1 MDTRVMVLNFFYPLF
16 LVICGIV
23 AFKIIKKKKN
33 ERPTRNIKDS
43 FYAKIP
49 TIYLELHRFNFRHG
63 TYQSPSQNFIGRD
76 DIRSR
81 LRAILTHNDSNSG
94 TYLITG
100 DRGVGKTSLVN
111 KVLEE
116 LAPPKRIP
124 KGFIRFF
131 NLAISTFVASIL
143 INLTSDIN
151 QIKMPLGIK
160 LIPTICFCIFS
171 LCTFYICYF
180 SLYREKH
187 SKLIGYAECIFKEYL
202 LWGKDN
208 TWSNKLYNGIK
219 GLGILALILGI
230 HLYIDSSSF
239 FLKPMCLCLWFGI
252 ILLIIASIR
261 GINNMLY
268 RSNKK
273 NNKDYKHNVNFSKS
287 LSYITSTIIFFTI
300 LSIVSAILG
309 LFINSI
315 VYLVIT
321 LVILIIAIFRFVFIY
336 NKQNKENKI
345 NRLEIFYSA
354 GKIILEN
361 MKRHYSIKH
370 IFNTPKQLFVK
381 INLGYE
387 ELKSIDVLRLISHN
401 ITIEYQKY
409 LYSGSFYTL
418 RALFI
423 ILICFFTTKF
433 FANYVNYEFD
443 IENGLGK
450 KILEFLKYHEISGT
464 LSLIYTYV
472 CRGIDYVWNFIYYTI
487 IIKDYWNL
495 KFINSDY
502 VLEYFPF
509 RQFMFFLLLIL
520 IYKSTAYIPFLKFTR
535 APFINLRRLKELQDS
550 IAATIKREEGITTK
564 SPLTSF
570 FSIGYRRNVEKNY
583 PMSDAHD
590 IEKRLIDILSDI
602 ANGWFFLRPQFIIVF
617 DEMDKLESTEDK
629 KEKTIKTDSFSP
641 DTIRSRQEAVFKLL
655 ASLKY
660 ILTTMQAKFIFV
672 AGREIYE
679 ASLADATDRSHYLS
693 SIFNDVINVP
703 SFMSDFSDDKS
714 NDICSMTEQYVCRH
728 LLPDGLLTNDFS
740 LNTYYEYLLKKDNPQ
755 KHNTQENENFELER
769 QKILF
774 ILHNFIVYLTYA
786 SKGAPKKMISLFEKY
801 VKRQQP
807 YDYNLSM
814 KEYEEKSI
822 VPITRKYYRN
832 TIYFLKFDFYEQYAI
847 NIMARMVSPI
857 IYRFNRGNIHQYGDK
872 LMVSTLF
879 FLDHLYKFHRH
890 SFSWRALESSPELI
904 DVNKTPE
911 LRDHITDLL
920 HFLSQNDLKSIG
932 NGLYD
937 FRFFKKIS
945 QEISF
950 LTRVSE
956 QASAIFNF
964 TLDESLA
971 VKQYYRRRL
980 ATMRE
985 QYIADQIKVENT
997 VDELA
1002 SMHFTLGELSLYDED
1017 IEDATVEFDSA
1028 LSILYTLDPT
1038 EMTSEQIVVLIKTML
1053 SLGIAYEKQNLND
1066 RAMLIYSEAVRILVA
1081 SRNTDIT
1088 TLGLTSEEMEDRRMG
1103 VSRNWL
1109 SFRNKE
1115 PEIYF
1120 KTCIKKE
1127 PLMEVLDKLPHLHP
1141 KIHEIVSKIT
1151 VYESLRLLY
1160 LPLLAKFQM
1169 LEKSQLGGIQQTDI
1183 RRLLKEFYFLANM
1196 LNKDNKN
1203 LICSTFYLKVGDILY
1218 YKNSSFFKDKKDFAD
1233 IFPFEVFEDGNNKQL
1248 YEKCGKVYYCEAYEC
1263 DKVYDYETY
1272 QCDNVCKKCKQISPC
1287 CRKSKPRNEN
1297 KCSSCRNCGGLCDSE
1312 ITSDSL
1318 YFYKHSLMVL
1328 LYGLN
1333 YNNCGCPI
1341 RILDLIKELHRN
1353 NFKGWDDVKFNLLA
1367 NILTNIGDVLLS
1379 TLKTDDDDKKNLYEF
1394 LGKYKKER
1402 SNKKTLEAL
1411 NECVRIINGKLSYT
1425 VLFYILASLFYKKG
1439 TSYNMA
1445 SFQYLRILTVIKYNY
1460 RKDDIKSIRE
1470 ISEYFVNKSIQNT
1483 GNAFK
1488 DIHFENMQ
1496 DAYNIFTLNRSDETT
1511 YPTTNSQNPDNI
1523 TEIDTYDGIIGIH
1536 TANTEENTYYRFSI
1550 EKLSENP
1557 SIACTNSTD
1566 PTVSAEINTG
1576 KLNSKYILYDEVF
1589 ESIIAYECIYFKC
1602 ISDIKEIEKFYKIFG
1617 TVRYENVSNI
1627 FNRLKLL
1634 KFKSE
1639 VNYKWLQLTFKISG
1653 DSDSFYVSDMG
1664 NFVKKLQ
1671 NEVKPTWHTFDP
1683 EIKDTPKVIDN
1694 KNLIARLVSDSIFNL
1709 MEIIKFTKIYGET
1722 YLLTNIFVADTHHK
1736 LMHWLQIEEILASKT
1751 TKEMLKHLIGERYK
1765 SEILEISNWT
1775 NANRFYYKAEEM
1787 HSEGRTYKNM
1797 INRTCFLNDEYS
1809 DQRFHFITARE
1820 RRKVGENDF
1829 KTKLRNITNEEGEE
1843 SYKISQLCFHSES
1856 ITSSKLKS
1864 AESEDT

>member
-1 MDTRVMVLNFFYPLF
+1 MDTRVIVLIFFCSFCIL
-16 LVICGIV
+16 LIVIYCFV
-23 AFKIIKKKKN
+23 AYGKIKKKKN

-76 DIRSR
+76 DIRRR

-111 KVLEE
+111 KALEE
-116 LAPPKRIP
+116 LAPQKRIP
-124 KGFIRFF
+124 KGLIRFF
-131 NLAISTFVASIL
+131 NLAISTFVASIF

-151 QIKMPLGIK
+151 QTKTHLGIK
-160 LIPTICFCIFS
+160 LIPTICFFIFS

-187 SKLIGYAECIFKEYL
+187 SKPIGYIECIFKEYL

-230 HLYIDSSSF
+230 HLSTDCSSF

-252 ILLIIASIR
+252 ILLIMASIR

-273 NNKDYKHNVNFSKS
+273 NNKDYKQNINFSKN
-287 LSYITSTIIFFTI
+287 LSYIISTIIFFTTLCIVITI
-300 LSIVSAILG
+300 LE
-309 LFINSI
+309 LFINLI
-315 VYLVIT
+315 VYLAIT
-321 LVILIIAIFRFVFIY
+321 LVILFIAIFRFVFIY
-336 NKQNKENKI
+336 NKQNKETKI
-345 NRLEIFYSA
+345 NHLEIFHSA

-370 IFNTPKQLFVK
+370 ILNTPKQLFVK

-387 ELKSIDVLRLISHN
+387 ELKSIDVLRLMSHN

-418 RALFI
+418 RTLFVI
-423 ILICFFTTKF
+423 IICFFTTKF
-433 FANYVNYEFD
+433 FAHYVDYEFN
-443 IENGLGK
+443 IENGSEE
-450 KILEFLKYHEISGT
+450 KILVFLKNFEISGA
-464 LSLIYTYV
+464 LSIIYTYV
-472 CRGIDYVWNFIYYTI
+472 CRGISYVCSFIYYTVTI
-487 IIKDYWNL
+487 EEYSGLYNIT
-495 KFINSDY
+495 DY
-502 VLEYFPF
+502 VEKYFPF
-509 RQFMFFLLLIL
+509 QQFMFFLLLVV
-520 IYKSTAYIPFLKFTR
+520 IYKSTAYIPFLKFIR
-535 APFINLRRLKELQDS
+535 APFLNLKRLKELQDS
-550 IAATIKREEGITTK
+550 IAATIKREEGISTK
-564 SPLTSF
+564 SPSSSF
-570 FSIGYRRNVEKNY
+570 FNIGYRRNVEKNY

-602 ANGWFFLRPQFIIVF
+602 ANGWFFQRPQFIIVF
-617 DEMDKLESTEDK
+617 DELDKLESSEDK
-629 KEKTIKTDSFSP
+629 KEKTVKTDSFSP

-679 ASLADATDRSHYLS
+679 ASLADAADRSHYLS

-728 LLPDGLLTNDFS
+728 LLPDGIPTNNFS
-740 LNTYYEYLLKKDNPQ
+740 LNTYYEYLHKKDDINGR
-755 KHNTQENENFELER
+755 NTQENESLELER

-807 YDYNLSM
+807 YDYSLSL

-822 VPITRKYYRN
+822 LPITRKYYRN
-832 TIYFLKFDFYEQYAI
+832 TIYYLKFDFYEQYAI
-847 NIMARMVSPI
+847 NIMARMASPI
-857 IYRFNRGNIHQYGDK
+857 IYRFNRGNIHQHGDK

-945 QEISF
+945 QEINF
-950 LTRVSE
+950 LTCVSE

-985 QYIADQIKVENT
+985 QYIADQIKAENT
-997 VDELA
+997 IDELA

-1017 IEDATVEFDSA
+1017 IEDAIVEFDSA

-1088 TLGLTSEEMEDRRMG
+1088 TLGLTSKEMADERMG
-1103 VSRNWL
+1103 VLKNWW
-1109 SFRNKE
+1109 SSGNKE

-1120 KTCIKKE
+1120 NKCTKEE
-1127 PLMEVLDKLPHLHP
+1127 PLMKVLDELPHLHP
-1141 KIHEIVSKIT
+1141 KIHEIVNKIT

-1169 LEKSQLGGIQQTDI
+1169 LEKSQLGGIQKTDI

-1196 LNKDNKN
+1196 LNKNNKN

-1218 YKNSSFFKDKKDFAD
+1218 YKNSSFFTNKKDFAD

-1248 YEKCGKVYYCEAYEC
+1248 YDNCDRVYYCEAYEC

-1272 QCDNVCKKCKQISPC
+1272 QCDNVCKKCKQMSHC

-1297 KCSSCRNCGGLCDSE
+1297 NCSSCRNCGGLCDSD
-1312 ITSDSL
+1312 ITSDAL
-1318 YFYKHSLMVL
+1318 YFYKHSLMLL
-1328 LYGLN
+1328 LYDLN
-1333 YNNCGCPI
+1333 YKNCGCPI
-1341 RILDLIKELHRN
+1341 RILDFIKELHEN
-1353 NFKGWDDVKFNLLA
+1353 SFKGWDEVKFNLLA

-1379 TLKTDDDDKKNLYEF
+1379 NLETNSNDKDDLYEF
-1394 LGKYKKER
+1394 LNEYVDKRETT
-1402 SNKKTLEAL
+1402 KTLKAL
-1411 NECVRIINGKLSYT
+1411 NECIRTINGKLSYT

-1445 SFQYLRILTVIKYNY
+1445 SFQCFRILTIIKYNY
-1460 RKDDIKSIRE
+1460 GKTEDTDTIRK
-1470 ISEYFVNKSIQNT
+1470 ISDYFVSKSIQNT

-1488 DIHFENMQ
+1488 DMHCENIQ
-1496 DAYNIFTLNRSDETT
+1496 DAYNIFYSKSRYETT
-1511 YPTTNSQNPDNI
+1511 PPATNAKKTD
-1523 TEIDTYDGIIGIH
+1523 
-1536 TANTEENTYYRFSI
+1536 YRFSN
-1550 EKLSENP
+1550 EKLSGDP
-1557 SIACTNSTD
+1557 SIACTNSTYHNTTASD
-1566 PTVSAEINTG
+1566 EIKTG
-1576 KLNSKYILYDEVF
+1576 ELNCKYILYDEAF
-1589 ESIIAYECIYFKC
+1589 ESIIAHECIYFKG
-1602 ISDIKEIEKFYKIFG
+1602 INNITDIVDFYKIFS
-1617 TVRYENVSNI
+1617 TIRYENVPNI

-1634 KFKSE
+1634 KFKTE
-1639 VNYKWLQLTFKISG
+1639 VNYKWLQLILKTTD
-1653 DSDSFYVSDMG
+1653 DSNSFYVSGMEE
-1664 NFVKKLQ
+1664 FVNKLKNIVEPKCQ
-1671 NEVKPTWHTFDP
+1671 TFDP
-1683 EIKDTPKVIDN
+1683 KTTAPSEKIDE

-1736 LMHWLQIEEILASKT
+1736 LMYWLQIEEVLESDTI
-1751 TKEMLKHLIGERYK
+1751 KEMLKHLIGERYK
-1765 SEILEISNWT
+1765 SEILEISNWS

-1797 INRTCFLNDEYS
+1797 INRTCFLYDEYS

-1820 RRKVGENDF
+1820 RRKVREDDF
-1829 KTKLRNITNEEGEE
+1829 KSNLRNITNEEGEK
-1843 SYKISQLCFHSES
+1843 YYGISQLCYHSES
-1856 ITSSKLKS
+1856 ITSSKQNS
-1864 AESEDT
+1864 AGSEENKGSKT

>member
-1 MDTRVMVLNFFYPLF
+1 METLVITFIFLF
-16 LVICGIV
+16 ICGIV
-23 AFKIIKKKKN
+23 VYRKITKNKKK
-33 ERPTRNIKDS
+33 ERSTRNIKDS

-131 NLAISTFVASIL
+131 NLASSTFVASIL
-143 INLTSDIN
+143 INLTPNIN
-151 QIKMPLGIK
+151 LIKTPLGIK
-160 LIPTICFCIFS
+160 LIPTICFFIFS
-171 LCTFYICYF
+171 LCTLYICHF

-187 SKLIGYAECIFKEYL
+187 SNPSGYTKCVFKEYL

-230 HLYIDSSSF
+230 HFCTDSSSF

-252 ILLIIASIR
+252 ILLIVASIR
-261 GINNMLY
+261 GINKMLY

-273 NNKDYKHNVNFSKS
+273 NNKDYKHNINFNKS
-287 LSYITSTIIFFTI
+287 LSYIISTIIFSTI
-300 LSIVSAILG
+300 LIIVIAFLV
-309 LFINSI
+309 LFINSNKYLFI
-315 VYLVIT
+315 ILVIP
-321 LVILIIAIFRFVFIY
+321 LIVAIVSFVFIY
-336 NKQNKENKI
+336 KKQNKEAKI
-345 NRLEIFYSA
+345 NVPEIFYSA
-354 GKIILEN
+354 GRIILEN
-361 MKRHYSIKH
+361 VKRHYTIKH

-381 INLGYE
+381 INLGYD

-409 LYSGSFYTL
+409 LYSGSFYILRTL
-418 RALFI
+418 FV

-433 FANYVNYEFD
+433 FADYVIYEFD
-443 IENGLGK
+443 INSGLGN
-450 KILEFLKYHEISGT
+450 KILTFLNNYKISGS
-464 LSLIYTYV
+464 LSIIYTYV
-472 CRGIDYVWNFIYYTI
+472 CRGIDYLCNFIYYTI
-487 IIKDYWNL
+487 TVENYCHLDK
-495 KFINSDY
+495 INSEYIVD
-502 VLEYFPF
+502 YFPF
-509 RQFMFFLLLIL
+509 RQFMFFLLLVL
-520 IYKSTAYIPFLKFTR
+520 IYKSTAYIPFLKFIR

-550 IAATIKREEGITTK
+550 IAATIKREEGISTK
-564 SPLTSF
+564 SSLKSF
-570 FSIGYRRNVEKNY
+570 FNIGYHRNVEKNY

-590 IEKRLIDILSDI
+590 IEKKLIDILSDI
-602 ANGWFFLRPQFIIVF
+602 ANGWFFMRPQFIIVF
-617 DEMDKLESTEDK
+617 DELDKLESTEDK
-629 KEKTIKTDSFSP
+629 KEKTTKTDSFSP

-679 ASLADATDRSHYLS
+679 ASLADAADRSHYLS

-703 SFMSDFSDDKS
+703 SFMSDFSDDKC

-728 LLPDGLLTNDFS
+728 LLPDGILTNDFS
-740 LNTYYEYLLKKDNPQ
+740 LNTYYEYLYKKDSQNG
-755 KHNTQENENFELER
+755 HDSQESDSLKLER

-786 SKGAPKKMISLFEKY
+786 SKGAPKKMINLFEKY
-801 VKRQQP
+801 VNRQQP
-807 YDYNLSM
+807 YDYNLSL

-822 VPITRKYYRN
+822 IPITRKYYRN
-832 TIYFLKFDFYEQYAI
+832 TIYYLKFDFYEQYAI
-847 NIMARMVSPI
+847 NIMARIASPI
-857 IYRFNRGNIHQYGDK
+857 IYRFNRGNIHQHGDK

-911 LRDHITDLL
+911 LRGHITDLL

-945 QEISF
+945 QEINF
-950 LTRVSE
+950 LTCVSE

-997 VDELA
+997 IDELA

-1017 IEDATVEFDSA
+1017 IEDAIVEFDSA

-1088 TLGLTSEEMEDRRMG
+1088 TLGLTSEEMEDKRMG
-1103 VSRNWL
+1103 VSRDWS
-1109 SFRNKE
+1109 SFRKKE

-1120 KTCIKKE
+1120 EKCSQKE

-1169 LEKSQLGGIQQTDI
+1169 LEKSQLGGIQKNDI

-1218 YKNSSFFKDKKDFAD
+1218 YKNSSFFKNKNDFEK
-1233 IFPFEVFEDGNNKQL
+1233 IFPFNVFKSDEEKQL
-1248 YEKCGKVYYCEAYEC
+1248 YKNCKKGVYKDSNIGDEKCK
-1263 DKVYDYETY
+1263 T
-1272 QCDNVCKKCKQISPC
+1272 CKQASC
-1287 CRKSKPRNEN
+1287 CFRISKPKNEN
-1297 KCSSCRNCGGLCDSE
+1297 NCSSCENCGGLCNSE
-1312 ITSDSL
+1312 ITSDAL
-1318 YFYKHSLMVL
+1318 YFYKHSLMLL

-1333 YNNCGCPI
+1333 YDNCGCPI
-1341 RILDLIKELHRN
+1341 KLLDILEELHRN
-1353 NFKGWDDVKFNLLA
+1353 NFEGWDEVKFNLLA

-1379 TLKTDDDDKKNLYEF
+1379 NLETNSEDKDDLYKFLKTYMKKRET
-1394 LGKYKKER
+1394 E
-1402 SNKKTLEAL
+1402 NKKILSAL
-1411 NECVRIINGKLSYT
+1411 KECIRSINGNLSYT

-1439 TSYNMA
+1439 TSYNMV
-1445 SFQYLRILTVIKYNY
+1445 SFQCLRILTIIKYNY
-1460 RKDDIKSIRE
+1460 GKTEDTGTIRR
-1470 ISEYFVNKSIQNT
+1470 ISDYFVNKSIQNT

-1488 DIHFENMQ
+1488 DMHCENIQ
-1496 DAYNIFTLNRSDETT
+1496 DAFNIFNSSSRHEATT
-1511 YPTTNSQNPDNI
+1511 PATDTKNTDYI
-1523 TEIDTYDGIIGIH
+1523 TELDTYEGFITVH
-1536 TANTEENTYYRFSI
+1536 AANSKKNSYYRFSI
-1550 EKLSENP
+1550 EKLSGDP
-1557 SIACTNSTD
+1557 RIVCKNSTE
-1566 PTVSAEINTG
+1566 PNTTVSDEINTG
-1576 KLNSKYILYDEVF
+1576 ILNCKYILYDEAF
-1589 ESIIAYECIYFKC
+1589 ESIVTHECIYFKG
-1602 ISDIKEIEKFYKIFG
+1602 ISDINKIQEFYHIFD
-1617 TVRYENVSNI
+1617 TVHYENVPNI

-1639 VNYKWLQLTFKISG
+1639 VNYKWLQLIFEINDESN
-1653 DSDSFYVSDMG
+1653 SFYVSGMEE
-1664 NFVKKLQ
+1664 FVKELK
-1671 NEVKPTWHTFDP
+1671 NKVKSSWQTSDP
-1683 EIKDTPKVIDN
+1683 KTTETSKKIDEI
-1694 KNLIARLVSDSIFNL
+1694 NLIAKLVSDSIFNL

-1722 YLLTNIFVADTHHK
+1722 YLLTNIFVADTYHK
-1736 LMHWLQIEEILASKT
+1736 LMYWLQIEEILKSEKI
-1751 TKEMLKHLIGERYK
+1751 KEMLKHLIGERYK
-1765 SEILEISNWT
+1765 SEILEISNWS

-1820 RRKVGENDF
+1820 RRKVREDDF
-1829 KTKLRNITNEEGEE
+1829 KSKLRNIKNEEREKY
-1843 SYKISQLCFHSES
+1843 YKISRLCYHSES
-1856 ITSSKLKS
+1856 ITSPKQKS
-1864 AESEDT
+1864 AESEENIGSDT

>member
-1 MDTRVMVLNFFYPLF
+1 MKALVFLILIYFWALITVLVF
-16 LVICGIV
+16 
-23 AFKIIKKKKN
+23 IIINSIYKWLKCKKH
-33 ERPTRNIKDS
+33 TRNTEDS
-43 FYAKIP
+43 FFAKIP

-116 LAPPKRIP
+116 LAPSQKIP

-131 NLAISTFVASIL
+131 NLVIATFVASIL
-143 INLTSDIN
+143 LNLAPIIYHIELIFNDNIIS
-151 QIKMPLGIK
+151 
-160 LIPTICFCIFS
+160 LIPAICFFIFS
-171 LCTFYICYF
+171 VCTFYICHF
-180 SLYREKH
+180 SLYRKKH
-187 SKLIGYAECIFKEYL
+187 SNPLEHTLCVIKEYL
-202 LWGKDN
+202 LWGRDN
-208 TWSNKLYNGIK
+208 TWSNKLYNSIK

-230 HLYIDSSSF
+230 HLWIGDRSCF
-239 FLKPMCLCLWFGI
+239 FVKPICLCMYFGI
-252 ILLIIASIR
+252 TLLIVASIR
-261 GINNMLY
+261 QINNMLY
-268 RSNKK
+268 RYNKK
-273 NNKDYKHNVNFSKS
+273 NNKEYKQKINYNKG
-287 LSYITSTIIFFTI
+287 LSYFISTIIFAITLSILFAIIGLYTNLSIDKYPLKVVSIIAVFILLFIAWLI
-300 LSIVSAILG
+300 LSI
-309 LFINSI
+309 FN
-315 VYLVIT
+315 T
-321 LVILIIAIFRFVFIY
+321 RFK
-336 NKQNKENKI
+336 NKHKI
-345 NRLEIFYSA
+345 NATGTLHYA

-361 MKRHYSIKH
+361 MNRHYSIKH

-418 RALFI
+418 RTLFI
-423 ILICFFTTKF
+423 IIICFFTTKF
-433 FANYVNYEFD
+433 FAHYVNYEFD

-450 KILEFLKYHEISGT
+450 KILEFLNNYEIFGT
-464 LSLIYTYV
+464 LSLIYTYI
-472 CRGIDYVWNFIYYTI
+472 CRGISYICSFIYYTVTVEGYSGLYDI
-487 IIKDYWNL
+487 T
-495 KFINSDY
+495 DY
-502 VLEYFPF
+502 VEEYFPF
-509 RQFMFFLLLIL
+509 QQFMFFLLLVL
-520 IYKSTAYIPFLKFTR
+520 IYKSTAYIPFLKFIR
-535 APFINLRRLKELQDS
+535 APFLNLKRLNELQDS
-550 IAATIKREEGITTK
+550 IAATIKREEGISTK
-564 SPLTSF
+564 SSSNSVF
-570 FSIGYRRNVEKNY
+570 NIGYRRNVEKNY

-602 ANGWFFLRPQFIIVF
+602 ANGWFFQRPQFIIVF
-617 DEMDKLESTEDK
+617 DELDKLESSEDK
-629 KEKTIKTDSFSP
+629 KEKTVKTDSFSP

-655 ASLKY
+655 SSLKY

-679 ASLADATDRSHYLS
+679 ASLADAADRSHYLS

-714 NDICSMTEQYVCRH
+714 NNIFSMTEQFVCRH
-728 LLPDGLLTNDFS
+728 LIPDSTLINEFS
-740 LNTYYEYLLKKDNPQ
+740 LNTYYNYLVNEDNKK
-755 KHNTQENENFELER
+755 KHKDQEEKYLELER
-769 QKILF
+769 QKIVL

-801 VKRQQP
+801 VNRQQP
-807 YDYNLSM
+807 YDYSLSL

-822 VPITRKYYRN
+822 VPITRKYYCN
-832 TIYFLKFDFYEQYAI
+832 TIYYLKFDFYEQYAI
-847 NIMARMVSPI
+847 NIMARMASPI
-857 IYRFNRGNIHQYGDK
+857 IYRFNRGNIHQHGDK

-945 QEISF
+945 QEINF
-950 LTRVSE
+950 LTCVSE

-997 VDELA
+997 IDELA

-1017 IEDATVEFDSA
+1017 IEDAIVEFDSA

-1088 TLGLTSEEMEDRRMG
+1088 TLGLTSKEMADKRMG
-1103 VSRNWL
+1103 V
-1109 SFRNKE
+1109 FRDWWSSGNKE

-1120 KTCIKKE
+1120 DKCTQNK

-1183 RRLLKEFYFLANM
+1183 RRLMKEFYFLANM
-1196 LNKDNKN
+1196 LNKGNKN

-1218 YKNSSFFKDKKDFAD
+1218 YKNSGFFKNKDNFAS
-1233 IFPFEVFEDGNNKQL
+1233 IFPFKVFKEGKEHKQ
-1248 YEKCGKVYYCEAYEC
+1248 YKTDKCEKCEL
-1263 DKVYDYETY
+1263 T
-1272 QCDNVCKKCKQISPC
+1272 SPC
-1287 CRKSKPRNEN
+1287 CLEN
-1297 KCSSCRNCGGLCDSE
+1297 KLSRKNNCSSCKNSGGLCNSE
-1312 ITSDSL
+1312 INSDAL
-1318 YFYKHSLMVL
+1318 YFYKHSLMLL
-1328 LYGLN
+1328 LYDLN
-1333 YNNCGCPI
+1333 YDNCGCPKS
-1341 RILDLIKELHRN
+1341 ILCVINKLYLD
-1353 NFKGWDDVKFNLLA
+1353 NFKGWDEVKFNLLA

-1379 TLKTDDDDKKNLYEF
+1379 NLKPDDSDKKYLYEF
-1394 LGKYKKER
+1394 LDKYVTSR
-1402 SNKKTLEAL
+1402 SDYKTLGSINKCIGIL
-1411 NECVRIINGKLSYT
+1411 NGQLSY
-1425 VLFYILASLFYKKG
+1425 VILFYILASLFYKKG

-1445 SFQYLRILTVIKYNY
+1445 SFQYFRILTVIKYNY
-1460 RKDDIKSIRE
+1460 RQEDSKIIRKV
-1470 ISEYFVNKSIQNT
+1470 SEYFVNKSIINT
-1483 GNAFK
+1483 GIAFK
-1488 DIHFENMQ
+1488 NMHFENMQ
-1496 DAYNIFTLNRSDETT
+1496 DVHNILYLNSNQETKTLT
-1511 YPTTNSQNPDNI
+1511 
-1523 TEIDTYDGIIGIH
+1523 TEI
-1536 TANTEENTYYRFSI
+1536 ENTNYKALINFLKYFVKKDKDKKTI
-1550 EKLSENP
+1550 EQQPENP
-1557 SIACTNSTD
+1557 NISCKNDAD
-1566 PTVSAEINTG
+1566 PNTLTSSKINMEQ
-1576 KLNSKYILYDEVF
+1576 LNCKYILYDEAF
-1589 ESIIAYECIYFKC
+1589 ESIIAHECIYFKG
-1602 ISDIKEIEKFYKIFG
+1602 IETFTEIVKFYKIFD
-1617 TVRYENVSNI
+1617 TVHYENVPNI
-1627 FNRLKLL
+1627 YNRLKLL

-1639 VNYKWLQLTFKISG
+1639 VNYKWLQLIFKIADEAESFDVSG
-1653 DSDSFYVSDMG
+1653 MSD
-1664 NFVKKLQ
+1664 FVEKLDDKINKKKIDIYQ
-1671 NEVKPTWHTFDP
+1671 EN
-1683 EIKDTPKVIDN
+1683 KDIGLDAKYLTAK
-1694 KNLIARLVSDSIFNL
+1694 LVSDSIFNL

-1722 YLLTNIFVADTHHK
+1722 YLLTNIFVADTYHK
-1736 LMHWLQIEEILASKT
+1736 LMHWLKIEEILDST
-1751 TKEMLKHLIGERYK
+1751 PIKEMLKRLIGERYK
-1765 SEILEISNWT
+1765 SDILEISNWA

-1809 DQRFHFITARE
+1809 DQRLHFITARE
-1820 RRKVGENDF
+1820 RRKVGEENF
-1829 KTKLRNITNEEGEE
+1829 KNELRNIKNKDAEKT
-1843 SYKISQLCFHSES
+1843 YKISHLCYNSQVITNSEN
-1856 ITSSKLKS
+1856 KS
-1864 AESEDT
+1864 EEPEENNALQKNQTGKKKKRTKKSG